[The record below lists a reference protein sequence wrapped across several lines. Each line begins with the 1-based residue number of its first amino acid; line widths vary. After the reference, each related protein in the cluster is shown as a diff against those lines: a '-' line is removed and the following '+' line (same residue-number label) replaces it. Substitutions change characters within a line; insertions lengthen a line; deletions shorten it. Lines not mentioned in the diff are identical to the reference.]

1 MASFGPGL
9 LLLLLLLLLITH
21 PGPLKAQHW
30 SHGWYPGGKR
40 ASSSPQDPQHA
51 PRPPAGSPG
60 QNAHGL
66 PSNALALP
74 EDSVPW
80 EGKTMARWLLRR
92 KQLLVQTLL
101 TGPQAPRPAAFQ

>member
-1 MASFGPGL
+1 MASFGPG
-9 LLLLLLLLLITH
+9 LLLLLLLLITH

-51 PRPPAGSPG
+51 PRPPGKVLGTAAGSPG

-66 PSNALALP
+66 P
-74 EDSVPW
+74 SVPW

-101 TGPQAPRPAAFQ
+101 TGPQAPRPATFQ

>member
-51 PRPPAGSPG
+51 PRPPGGQDHGPVAPPQEAAPG
-60 QNAHGL
+60 ADTADRTASATPRCL
-66 PSNALALP
+66 PIK
-74 EDSVPW
+74 V
-80 EGKTMARWLLRR
+80 
-92 KQLLVQTLL
+92 
-101 TGPQAPRPAAFQ
+101 